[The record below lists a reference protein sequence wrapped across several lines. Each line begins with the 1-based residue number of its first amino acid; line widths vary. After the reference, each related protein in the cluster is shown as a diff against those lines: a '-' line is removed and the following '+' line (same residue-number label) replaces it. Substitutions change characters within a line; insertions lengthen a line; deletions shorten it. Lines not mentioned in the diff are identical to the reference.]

1 MVFESPASHSR
12 AARPRVRP
20 FPGAPAGASA
30 RRSGRNG
37 SSAPETSPGHRSSS
51 GCASAPRCPWR
62 GLSGFR
68 YEILPVE
75 IDEVLLNDIATTTGG
90 RYFRAK
96 DSEALKRIL
105 TTIDG
110 LEKSPVRMIRYVHY
124 DELTRPLVLLGMAAL
139 AVELLLS
146 ATLVIRIP

>member
-1 MVFESPASHSR
+1 VDPR
-12 AARPRVRP
+12 TAAAAAQALGIRVYTI
-20 FPGAPAGASA
+20 GVGTEGEAPIPTG
-30 RRSGRNG
+30 
-37 SSAPETSPGHRSSS
+37 
-51 GCASAPRCPWR
+51 R

-146 ATLVIRIP
+146 ATLVVRIP